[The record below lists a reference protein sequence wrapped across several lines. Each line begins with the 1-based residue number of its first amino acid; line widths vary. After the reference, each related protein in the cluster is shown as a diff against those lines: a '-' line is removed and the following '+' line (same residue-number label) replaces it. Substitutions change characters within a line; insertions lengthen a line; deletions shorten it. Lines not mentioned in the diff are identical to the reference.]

1 MRLGDRGDE
10 WWPKTL
16 PDSESGPLVEHLQV
30 CESCRERLDAE
41 IEFVTAMRGAAAK
54 IRRVNVNRKGGHE
67 SEKDSQANSQD

>member
-1 MRLGDRGDE
+1 
-10 WWPKTL
+10 
-16 PDSESGPLVEHLQV
+16 VEHLQV